1 MRSGPAIHSLAVLV
15 TGVGAPPGVS
25 IFKAFRRSALRP
37 RVVATDADPMAVG
50 LFRADAAYILPRVVD
65 DEPGYLR
72 RLEEIAAREGVRLIC
87 PGSEIE
93 LVRLATHAQAV
104 ERRCGARVV
113 ANAPAALALLM
124 DKWTLAAALQARDLP
139 APDSAL
145 GSDGEGVRALVARH
159 GYPLIVKPRHGSG
172 SRHLHVVRDA
182 EALGLVLRLVPEPVV
197 QEYLRPDHEEYSVGV
212 YRSPRRGYVGQIAFR
227 RTLSAGLTYRAEVVR
242 DPEIEAVC
250 RRVVD
255 AFDLWGPINV
265 QLRKTADGVRIFE
278 VNPRFSSSAVM
289 RAGFGFNEAEL
300 CLRDLVLDE
309 ALPAP
314 AVRPGV
320 ALRFWDEV
328 YLTPE
333 ECERMRGGAHEGVPG
348 PMGKRTEDF

>member
-1 MRSGPAIHSLAVLV
+1 MESRTGAGRVSVLV

-25 IFKAFRRSALRP
+25 IFKAFRQSALRP
-37 RVVATDADPMAVG
+37 RIVATDADPMAVG
-50 LFRADAAYILPRVVD
+50 LFRADAAYTLPRVTE

-72 RLEEIAAREGVRLIC
+72 RLEQIAVREGVRLIC

-93 LVRLATHAQAV
+93 LVRLAAHADAI
-104 ERRCGARVV
+104 ERRSGARVV
-113 ANAPAALALLM
+113 ANAPAVLALLM
-124 DKWTLAAALQARDLP
+124 DKWSLAGALRARDLP
-139 APDSAL
+139 VPDTAL
-145 GSDGEGVRALVARH
+145 GSDAEATRALLARH
-159 GYPLIVKPRHGSG
+159 GFPLIVKPRHGSG
-172 SRHLHVVRDA
+172 SRHLHAVQDA
-182 EALGLVLRLVPEPVV
+182 DRLELVLRLVPEPVV

-212 YRSPRRGYVGQIAFR
+212 YRSARLGYVGQIAFR

-250 RRVVD
+250 RRVAD
-255 AFDLWGPINV
+255 AFRLWGPINV

-300 CLRDLVLDE
+300 CLRDLVLGE
-309 ALPAP
+309 ELTAP

-328 YLTPE
+328 YLSPE
-333 ECERMRGGAHEGVPG
+333 ERDRMRTGAPEGLPG
-348 PMGKRTEDF
+348 PMGTRADDF